1 MLCICSVP
9 CSSVGKALKV
19 GVQTPPMPKIL
30 LLKKGFL
37 GKFELRLSRNLKR
50 FTLQGN
56 AKHDACIANSNV
68 HVVCGFKDSNIY
80 ALFQMRCMHIM
91 DGDKQFSTINQ
102 IAHW

>member
-56 AKHDACIANSNV
+56 AKHDACIKWA
-68 HVVCGFKDSNIY
+68 CGLWFQRFKYLCIIPDE
-80 ALFQMRCMHIM
+80 MHAYN
-91 DGDKQFSTINQ
+91 G
-102 IAHW
+102 W